1 MSNVSLKDILTGV
14 QSTVFKNKRT
24 FTLYTTCLVLTNEM
38 AQKGHLWPEAAKINF
53 KNLKTKLSLDDL
65 MQATI

>member
-24 FTLYTTCLVLTNEM
+24 FTLYTICLVLTNEM

-53 KNLKTKLSLDDL
+53 KN
-65 MQATI
+65 